1 MTPPSKIL
9 AFRKRDRD
17 LVLDVVPDSPET
29 FPRFHKEWDRPTVPI
44 TSLVRGFSIPPHTG
58 K

>member
-17 LVLDVVPDSPET
+17 LILEVVPET
-29 FPRFHKEWDRPTVPI
+29 AETYPRFHKEWDRPALPTN
-44 TSLVRGFSIPPHTG
+44 TLVRGFSIPPHTG

>member
-9 AFRKRDRD
+9 VFRKRDRD
-17 LVLDVVPDSPET
+17 LVLETVPDTPAT
-29 FPRFHKEWDRPTVPI
+29 FPRFHKEWDRPALPTNTV
-44 TSLVRGFSIPPHTG
+44 VRGFSIPPHTG